1 MYSKH
6 KYHWETGKLKAVE
19 EAVGRKFEWNHDLNV
34 ALHTLSYSISV
45 AAHLFIAEWNECREE
60 TTSQPLKC
68 TINHRARIET
78 SPPHL
83 VGLREH
89 VLIP

>member
-45 AAHLFIAEWNECREE
+45 AAHLFIVDGMNAGRR
-60 TTSQPLKC
+60 PLANPK
-68 TINHRARIET
+68 HA
-78 SPPHL
+78 L
-83 VGLREH
+83 
-89 VLIP
+89 